1 MLSWAD
7 ELEKQYAQTV
17 PSGPKSTLVKRGAK
31 DRAADSG
38 DGSEH
43 ASKKVKTESGS
54 EGVEDEVRLHYQ
66 KGTLSKV
73 RKPLHHKIF
82 LGSIS

>member
-7 ELEKQYAQTV
+7 ELEKQYAQIA

-31 DRAADSG
+31 DRAAESG
-38 DGSEH
+38 DGSGH
-43 ASKKVKTESGS
+43 ASKKVKTENES

-66 KGTLSKV
+66 KGTVSKV
-73 RKPLHHKIF
+73 RPLRWII
-82 LGSIS
+82 LEID